1 MTYCVG
7 MLVREGLIALADTRT
22 NAGVDHIATVTK
34 LHVWEE
40 PGERVLILMTAG
52 NLAITQSVVN
62 LLDEGG
68 ASGEGTT
75 LMNVPT
81 MFEAARL
88 VGAAVREIHRRDAD
102 DLNRQGIDFSA
113 SFLLGGQIA
122 GRRLRL
128 FMVYAAGNFI
138 EATPETPYLQIGETK
153 YGKPIIDR
161 VLSFETGLRQA
172 LKCALLSMDSTL
184 KSNISAGLPLDLAIY
199 PRDALKLGLQRRI
212 TEDDGYFHGLRK
224 TWRDGLAAAVEAI
237 PDPDWTW

>member
-7 MLVREGLIALADTRT
+7 MLVRDGLIALADTRT
-22 NAGVDHIATVTK
+22 NAGVDHVSSVTK

-40 PGERVLILMTAG
+40 PGERVLMLMVAG
-52 NLAITQSVVN
+52 NLAITQSVVS

-68 ASGEGTT
+68 AGDAGVT

-102 DLNRQGIDFSA
+102 ELARQGVEFGA

-128 FMVYAAGNFI
+128 FMVYTAGNFI

-161 VLSFETGLRQA
+161 VLTFETGLRQA

-184 KSNISAGLPLDLAIY
+184 KSNISVGLPLDLAIY
-199 PRDALKLGLQRRI
+199 ERDSLRLGLQRRI
-212 TEDDGYFHGLRK
+212 TEEDGYFGGLRAQ
-224 TWRDGLAAAVEAI
+224 WREGLNAAVANI

>member
-7 MLVREGLIALADTRT
+7 MLVRDGLVALADTRT
-22 NAGVDHIATVTK
+22 NAGVDHVSSVTK
-34 LHVWEE
+34 LHVWEQ
-40 PGERVLILMTAG
+40 PGERVLVLMTAG
-52 NLAITQSVVN
+52 NLAITQSVVS

-68 ASGEGTT
+68 AMDDGTT

-88 VGAAVREIHRRDAD
+88 VGAAVREVQRRDAEE
-102 DLNRQGIDFSA
+102 LGKQGVDFVA

-128 FMVYAAGNFI
+128 FMVYTAGNFI

-161 VLSFETGLRQA
+161 VLTFETGLREA

-184 KSNISAGLPLDLAIY
+184 KSNISVGLPLDLAIY
-199 PRDALKLGLQRRI
+199 ERDSLKLGLQRRI
-212 TEDDGYFHGLRK
+212 TEEDGYFGGLRK
-224 TWRDGLAAAVEAI
+224 KWTDGLAAAVANI
-237 PDPDWTW
+237 PDPEWTW

>member
-7 MLVREGLIALADTRT
+7 MLVRDGLIALADTRT
-22 NAGVDHIATVTK
+22 NAGVDHVATVTK
-34 LHVWEE
+34 LHVWEQ
-40 PGERVLILMTAG
+40 PDERMLILMTAG
-52 NLAITQSVVN
+52 NLAITQSVVT

-68 ASGEGTT
+68 ATADGTT
-75 LMNVPT
+75 LMTVPS

-88 VGAAVREIHRRDAD
+88 VGAAVREIHRRDAEE
-102 DLNRQGIDFSA
+102 LGRQGVDFTA

-128 FMVYAAGNFI
+128 FLVYSAGNFI

-161 VLSFETGLRQA
+161 VLSYETGLREA

-184 KSNISAGLPLDLAIY
+184 KSNISVGLPLDLAIY
-199 PRDALKLGLQRRI
+199 ERDALRLGMQRRI
-212 TEDDGYFHGLRK
+212 TEDDGYFHGLRR
-224 TWRDGLAAAVEAI
+224 TWREGLAAAVGAI